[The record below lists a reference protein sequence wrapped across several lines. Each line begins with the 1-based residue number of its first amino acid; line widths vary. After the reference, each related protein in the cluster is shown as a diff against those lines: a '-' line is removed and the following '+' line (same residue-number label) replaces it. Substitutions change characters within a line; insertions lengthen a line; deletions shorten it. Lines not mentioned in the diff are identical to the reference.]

1 MLNRVTNFVI
11 SFSAKCCI
19 IRISEFAV
27 LSTMRHFRF
36 LDLTRWHKSHQKIQ
50 IFIYIAMCKCS
61 EAVEGGIHM
70 KRLYQWL
77 ALSLVFSMMLHG
89 GVCAMPTAQAT
100 ASEQPVSGKAET
112 TQAGQA
118 IPDYDAYIAQYGQKT
133 MGSKVIA
140 LNAAEAVSESDG
152 PALQQVEEVSA
163 LVWQNNAGA
172 ATWKVTIAEE
182 GLYALNLQ
190 YQALRGKGTD
200 VRMSVKINGEFPF
213 SQAESF
219 TFTRLFRD
227 VRTQENDFERDARDN
242 QIKPKTEEVF
252 TWQTASFM
260 DADGMYSDPLLFY
273 FREGENTLSLFGI
286 EEPIAVQSITLY
298 VPESIP
304 SYEQLTLEPT
314 AFTGQIPETIRVQ
327 AEKMSFKSR
336 SSITVGSDRSTPATE
351 PYHPYKIRI
360 NTMGGTQWQ
369 SAGDKVTWDFYVEK
383 AGYYYMGTRY
393 RQNTVRGFYVSRKIE
408 IDGKPVCAEL
418 NQQRFYYGINWQT
431 ANFGTPE
438 QDMAFWFDEGPHT
451 VSMEVT
457 LGSMESTIRVLSEA
471 QKRLNEM
478 YRKIIMITSVQPDP
492 YRDYTL
498 ETDIPELLSVFSSVA
513 EQLEQE
519 STHLTEITGK
529 SGSEAA
535 LIDRLA
541 EQLRSFVKEP
551 YTISS
556 RLSKYRDNVSGL
568 MEWMNSVKAQPLELD
583 YLYLCPYG
591 TEKPAAGAGFWK
603 QLVHEFQSF
612 IGTFI
617 EDYNSIGGETGGKSV
632 EVWVSTGRDMAY
644 IVNRLVQS
652 SFTPKENINVTLKLV
667 STGILQAVMANNAP
681 DVAMGLGRGMPVN
694 LAMRDALMPLNEFDE
709 YDEVV
714 SWFHSSAMIPYT
726 YRNKAYALPEQQI
739 FHMMF
744 IRTDIFNE
752 LGLEIPETWEEV
764 YQIARVLQRNNLQI
778 GLPYLTTDA
787 NNLVSTGMS
796 AQNIYPTLLVQRGG
810 SVFKEDGSATALDT
824 PEALEAFEEWVSFYT
839 QYSFPLLKDDY
850 NRFRT
855 GEIPMTITSY
865 TFYNQ
870 LVMAAP
876 EIRDEWV
883 MVPIPGIRQADGSI
897 NRTECASGTG
907 CVILGDCE
915 DAESAWKFLKWW
927 VSAEV
932 QAEYGLMA
940 EALLGPTGRY
950 ATANMEAFRQLP
962 WSSQDAAI
970 IMEQWD
976 QITEI
981 PEIPGGYYVSRNLDN
996 AFRACVYRRENTRET
1011 LSTWNKSSNDEI
1023 ARKRKEFNLD

>member
-1 MLNRVTNFVI
+1 
-11 SFSAKCCI
+11 
-19 IRISEFAV
+19 
-27 LSTMRHFRF
+27 
-36 LDLTRWHKSHQKIQ
+36 
-50 IFIYIAMCKCS
+50 
-61 EAVEGGIHM
+61 M
-70 KRLYQWL
+70 KRLYRYFAIFPSFL
-77 ALSLVFSMMLHG
+77 ILLHTGVGALPSN
-89 GVCAMPTAQAT
+89 
-100 ASEQPVSGKAET
+100 
-112 TQAGQA
+112 QA
-118 IPDYDAYIAQYGQKT
+118 IVSKSTLSEKTTALQTVPDYDAYIAEYAQT
-133 MGSKVIA
+133 PMGSGEITLRA
-140 LNAAEAVSESDG
+140 TEAVCDADG
-152 PALQQVEEVSA
+152 PARQQIEGASA
-163 LVWQNNAGA
+163 LVYQDTVGA
-172 ATWKVTIAEE
+172 ANWKITTEEE
-182 GLYALNLQ
+182 GLFALRLQ
-190 YQALRGKGTD
+190 YRALQGKGTD
-200 VRMSVKINGEFPF
+200 IRMSVKINGSVPF
-213 SQAESF
+213 RQAEGF

-227 VRTQENDFERDARDN
+227 LRTEENDFEQDARSN

-252 TWQTASFM
+252 TSQSAPFT
-260 DADGMYSDPLLFY
+260 DADGMYSEPLLFY
-273 FREGENTLSLFGI
+273 FQKGENTLSLFGI
-286 EEPIAVQSITLY
+286 EEPIAVESITLY
-298 VPESIP
+298 LPEETP
-304 SYEQLTLEPT
+304 SYVQLHSEPT
-314 AFTGQIPETIRVQ
+314 AFAGELPETIRIQ
-327 AEKMSFKSR
+327 AEKMSLKSR
-336 SSITVGSDRSTPATE
+336 SGITVGSDRSSPATE

-383 AGYYYMGTRY
+383 AGYYYIGTRY

-408 IDGKPVCAEL
+408 IDGKSVCEEL

-431 ANFGTPE
+431 ANFGTAE
-438 QDMAFWFDEGPHT
+438 QEMAFWFDEGAHT
-451 VSMEVT
+451 ISMEVT

-478 YRKIIMITSVQPDP
+478 YRKIIMITGVQPDP

-498 ETDIPELLSVFSSVA
+498 ETDIPELLSVFSNVA

-519 STHLTEITGK
+519 SAHLTEVTGK

-551 YTISS
+551 YTISE

-568 MEWMNSVKAQPLELD
+568 MEWMNSIKAQPLELD

-591 TEKPAAGAGFWK
+591 AEKPTAGAGFLK
-603 QLVHEFQSF
+603 QLMHELQAF

-617 EDYNSIGGETGGKSV
+617 EDYNSIGDATEGESV
-632 EVWVSTGRDMAY
+632 EVWVSSGRDMAY
-644 IVNRLVQS
+644 IVNRLIQS
-652 SFTPKENINVTLKLV
+652 SFSPTENINVSLKLV

-694 LAMRDALMPLNEFDE
+694 LAMRDALVPLNEFE
-709 YDEVV
+709 GYDEVI
-714 SWFHSSAMIPYT
+714 SRFHSSAMIPYT
-726 YRNKAYALPEQQI
+726 YRNKAYALPEQQT

-744 IRTDIFNE
+744 VRTDIFNE
-752 LGLEIPETWEEV
+752 LGLEIPETWEDV
-764 YQIARVLQRNNLQI
+764 YRIAGVLQRNNLQI

-810 SVFKEDGSATALDT
+810 SIFKEDGSATALDT

-839 QYSFPLLKDDY
+839 EYSFPLLKDDY

-855 GEIPMTITSY
+855 GEIPLTITTY

-870 LVMAAP
+870 LVTAAP

-883 MVPIPGIRQADGSI
+883 MTPIPGTRQEDGSI

-915 DAESAWKFLKWW
+915 NKEAAWKFLKWW

-932 QAEYGLMA
+932 QTEYGLMA

-950 ATANMEAFRQLP
+950 ATANLEAFRQLP
-962 WSSQDAAI
+962 WSSQDAAVI
-970 IMEQWD
+970 LEQWE

-1011 LSTWNKSSNDEI
+1011 LSTWNQSSNDEI
-1023 ARKRKEFNLD
+1023 ARKRKEFHLN